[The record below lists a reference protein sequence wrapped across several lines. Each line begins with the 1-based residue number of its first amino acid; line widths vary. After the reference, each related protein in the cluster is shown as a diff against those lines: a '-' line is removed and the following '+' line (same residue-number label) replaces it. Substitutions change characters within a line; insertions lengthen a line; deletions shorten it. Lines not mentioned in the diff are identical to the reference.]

1 MLMASVGR
9 DRCGGGTRGG
19 ASFRRA
25 QREMEKAENK
35 PPPSQNPA
43 AKRKREER
51 ARGAASKHNEVV
63 HRTGKGMKKSAPE
76 ANRAGRKVAAPTS
89 PRPLKSGLGTWQREK
104 TPVGVELDVQAT
116 RQLKE
121 RRRRVQERAEKKVRK
136 EIDECAARETPIDE
150 CEARATE
157 GDAADE
163 SRNAGGD
170 EEKEEEEGKEMNEEE
185 RELAAATNGQA
196 PHVVCHF

>member
-1 MLMASVGR
+1 M
-9 DRCGGGTRGG
+9 
-19 ASFRRA
+19 
-25 QREMEKAENK
+25 
-35 PPPSQNPA
+35 
-43 AKRKREER
+43 
-51 ARGAASKHNEVV
+51 
-63 HRTGKGMKKSAPE
+63 HRTEKGMAKSAPE
-76 ANRAGRKVAAPTS
+76 ANRAGRKVGAPTS
-89 PRPLKSGLGTWQREK
+89 LRPLKSGLGTWQREK
-104 TPVGVELDVQAT
+104 TPVGVELDARAT

-136 EIDECAARETPIDE
+136 QIDDGAARETPIDE